1 MGRLWRAVWVV
12 ALACA
17 LGFSATPPAAAA
29 HAAASAQ
36 APAFRVI
43 AQAAKPEFPARI
55 TFDLTV
61 ASDGAP
67 ITAAR
72 LFYRPVAAEVTSLAV
87 VEISTAQQVTI
98 HQVVDMRANYL
109 PPGLDLQYVWSLT
122 DAAGNEFTTTP
133 QIFLYQDERFPWRV
147 VGGGRVTVYYYAGD
161 EAFGRDILA
170 TAQRTIVGLGT
181 RFGVAGTRPV
191 HIVVYGN
198 NRDFAGSLPANS
210 AEWIGGQAHPD
221 LGLIVT
227 GIAPEGG
234 NAAEIRRIVPH
245 EVSHLVLYEATTNPY
260 GSVPHWLDEG
270 LAVYNQETAD
280 SSLDALLTRAVSS
293 GALLPARALNSNFPL
308 DPTAARLSYAESVSL
323 VRFILARY
331 GDAKLGELLRGF
343 GAELSPDEALLRVF
357 GFDTDGLD
365 REWKASFDYAGDRPD
380 ATLVNAND
388 LGIVDR
394 ALAWLGITVPA
405 TVLMPLLVLALII
418 VGGLL
423 IRRRRPLAS

>member
-1 MGRLWRAVWVV
+1 MGRRWRALWVV
-12 ALACA
+12 AILSFAP
-17 LGFSATPPAAAA
+17 GFAAAP
-29 HAAASAQ
+29 HVAAAPSGGTQ
-36 APAFRVI
+36 APAFRII
-43 AQAAKPEFPARI
+43 AQSAKPEFPERI
-55 TFDLTV
+55 TFELTV
-61 ASDGAP
+61 ASAGTP

-87 VEISTAQQVTI
+87 AEVHAAQQLTI
-98 HQVVDMRANYL
+98 RQVVDMRANYL

-122 DAAGNEFTTTP
+122 DAAGNEFTTAP
-133 QIFLYQDERFPWRV
+133 QTFLYQDERFPWRT
-147 VGGGRVTVYYYAGD
+147 VGGDQVTVYYYAGD
-161 EAFGRDILA
+161 EAFGRDILG

-210 AEWIGGQAHPD
+210 AEWIGGQAHPE

-227 GIAPEGG
+227 GIQPEGG
-234 NAAEIRRIVPH
+234 NTAEIRRIVPH
-245 EVSHLVLYEATTNPY
+245 EVSHLLLYEATANPY
-260 GSVPHWLDEG
+260 GGVPHWLDEG

-280 SSLDALLTRAVSS
+280 SSLDALLTRAVSA

-323 VRFILARY
+323 VRFLLERY

-343 GAELSPDEALLRVF
+343 GAELSPDEALMRVF

-365 REWKASFDYAGDRPD
+365 REWKASLGYAGDRP
-380 ATLVNAND
+380 AVTLVDNGD
-388 LGIVDR
+388 LGIADR
-394 ALAWLGITVPA
+394 ALARLGIAIPA
-405 TVLMPLLVLALII
+405 AVLLPLLALALII
-418 VGGLL
+418 AAGLIL
-423 IRRRRPLAS
+423 RRRRPIAS

>member
-1 MGRLWRAVWVV
+1 MGRWWRAVWVV
-12 ALACA
+12 ALACS
-17 LGFSATPPAAAA
+17 LGLTTTPPVVAAPDGAR
-29 HAAASAQ
+29 Q

-43 AQAAKPEFPARI
+43 AQSAKPEFPARI

-72 LFYRPVAAEVTSLAV
+72 LFYRPVAAEVTNLAV
-87 VEISTAQQVTI
+87 AEVRTAQQLTI
-98 HQVVDMRANYL
+98 QQVVDMRTNYL

-122 DAAGNEFTTTP
+122 DAVGNEFTTAP
-133 QIFLYQDERFPWRV
+133 QTFLYQDERFPWHTV
-147 VGGGRVTVYYYAGD
+147 SGGQVTVHYYVGD
-161 EAFGRDILA
+161 EAFGRDILG
-170 TAQRTIVGLGT
+170 TAQRTIADLGT
-181 RFGVAGTRPV
+181 RFGVAGTRPI

-198 NRDFAGSLPANS
+198 TRDFAGSLPANS

-234 NAAEIRRIVPH
+234 QVAEIRRIVPH
-245 EVSHLVLYEATTNPY
+245 EVSHLLLYEATANPY
-260 GSVPHWLDEG
+260 GGVPHWLDEG
-270 LAVYNQETAD
+270 LAVYNQETVD
-280 SSLDALLTRAVSS
+280 SSLDALLARAVSS

-343 GAELSPDEALLRVF
+343 GAALSPDEALVRVF

-365 REWKASFDYAGDRPD
+365 REWKASLNYAGDRPD
-380 ATLVNAND
+380 ATLASD
-388 LGIVDR
+388 SDIGIVNR
-394 ALAWLGITVPA
+394 ALARLGIAVPA
-405 TVLMPLLVLALII
+405 AVLMPLLALALII
-418 VGGLL
+418 VGGL
-423 IRRRRPLAS
+423 IVRRRRPLVS

>member
-1 MGRLWRAVWVV
+1 MGRWWRTFWLVCLLASASGFAAATPVAAAPRAV
-12 ALACA
+12 
-17 LGFSATPPAAAA
+17 A
-29 HAAASAQ
+29 H
-36 APAFRVI
+36 APAFRII
-43 AQAAKPEFPARI
+43 AQSAKPEFPERI

-87 VEISTAQQVTI
+87 AEVHAAQQLTI

-122 DAAGNEFTTTP
+122 DAAGNEFTTAP
-133 QIFLYQDERFPWRV
+133 QTFLYQDDRFLWQV
-147 VGGGRVTVYYYAGD
+147 VSGGQVTVYYYAGD
-161 EAFGRDILA
+161 QAFGRDILT
-170 TAQRTIVGLGT
+170 TAQRTIAGLGT

-191 HIVVYGN
+191 HIVVYGST
-198 NRDFAGSLPANS
+198 RDFAGSLPANS
-210 AEWIGGQAHPD
+210 AEWIGGQAHPE

-227 GIAPEGG
+227 GIQPEGG

-245 EVSHLVLYEATTNPY
+245 EVSHLLLYEATANPY

-270 LAVYNQETAD
+270 IAVYNQETAD

-293 GALLPARALNSNFPL
+293 GALLSTRSLNSNFPL
-308 DPTAARLSYAESVSL
+308 DPTTARLSYAESVSL
-323 VRFILARY
+323 VRFLLARY

-343 GAELSPDEALLRVF
+343 GDELSPDEALLRVF

-365 REWKASFDYAGDRPD
+365 REWKASLNYAGDRPD
-380 ATLVNAND
+380 ATVADGRD
-388 LGIVDR
+388 LGIIDR
-394 ALAWLGITVPA
+394 ALASLGIAIPA
-405 TVLMPLLVLALII
+405 AVLMPLLALVLII

-423 IRRRRPLAS
+423 LRRRRPLAS

>member
-1 MGRLWRAVWVV
+1 MGRRWRTFLALL
-12 ALACA
+12 ALALMPGLA
-17 LGFSATPPAAAA
+17 AAPPAAAA
-29 HAAASAQ
+29 PSGGTQ

-43 AQAAKPEFPARI
+43 AQSAQPTFPERI
-55 TFDLTV
+55 TFDLTA

-67 ITAAR
+67 IIAAR

-87 VEISTAQQVTI
+87 AEVSAAPQVTI

-122 DAAGNEFTTTP
+122 DAAGNEFTTAP
-133 QIFLYQDERFPWRV
+133 QTFLYQDERFPWRTV
-147 VGGGRVTVYYYAGD
+147 SGGQVTVYYYAGD

-170 TAQRTIVGLGT
+170 TAQRTIVSLGA

-210 AEWIGGQAHPD
+210 AEWIGGQAHPE

-227 GIAPEGG
+227 GIVPEGG

-245 EVSHLVLYEATTNPY
+245 EVSHLLLYEATINPY
-260 GSVPHWLDEG
+260 GSVPPWLDEG

-280 SSLDALLTRAVSS
+280 SSLDALLMRAVAA
-293 GALLPARALNSNFPL
+293 GALLPARSLNSSFPL

-331 GDAKLGELLRGF
+331 GDAKLGELLHGF

-365 REWKASFDYAGDRPD
+365 REWKASLGYAGDRPD
-380 ATLVNAND
+380 ATLVNDRD

-394 ALAWLGITVPA
+394 VLGWLGITIPGA
-405 TVLMPLLVLALII
+405 VLMPLLALVLI
-418 VGGLL
+418 VTGGLSL
-423 IRRRRPLAS
+423 RRRRPLAS